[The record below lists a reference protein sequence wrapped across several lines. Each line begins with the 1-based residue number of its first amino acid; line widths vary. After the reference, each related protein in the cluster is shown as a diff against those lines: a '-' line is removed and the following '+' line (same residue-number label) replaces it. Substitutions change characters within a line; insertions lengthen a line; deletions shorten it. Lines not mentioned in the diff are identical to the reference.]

1 MHHYEE
7 EDQDHRDN
15 DIDVDNNIN
24 HELGNEIDNNVENQV
39 SKSQLK
45 RESHARQSL
54 GEELVQLN
62 SEQLR
67 KFALPEDLLQAI
79 KMAQTIKQHGAKK
92 RQLQYIGKLMRNI
105 DVAPIKQGLD
115 DLKGISAQ
123 AIATQHKIEQW
134 RRRLIE
140 EGDAALQVL
149 LQEHPDIDRQ
159 RIRQMLRNVQKESQ
173 HNKPPKAFRELFKYL
188 REFMA

>member
-1 MHHYEE
+1 MRKRNQPEQDSAE
-7 EDQDHRDN
+7 EDHEEYGHDVEADN
-15 DIDVDNNIN
+15 GEEKFDVDNR
-24 HELGNEIDNNVENQV
+24 L

-62 SEQLR
+62 AVQLR
-67 KFALPEDLLQAI
+67 KFELPEDLFQAI
-79 KMAQTIKQHGAKK
+79 KMAQTIRQHGAKK

-105 DVAPIKQGLD
+105 DVAPIQQGLD

-134 RRRLIE
+134 RQRLID
-140 EGDAALQVL
+140 EGDSAVEAL
-149 LQEHPDIDRQ
+149 LQEYPNIDRQ
-159 RIRQMLRNVQKESQ
+159 RIRQLLRSAQKEMQ

>member
-1 MHHYEE
+1 MRDHEE
-7 EDQDHRDN
+7 HNPDHRDS
-15 DIDVDNNIN
+15 DFDVDNNV
-24 HELGNEIDNNVENQV
+24 DDDATYV

-62 SEQLR
+62 SDQLST
-67 KFALPEDLLQAI
+67 FSLPEDLLQAI
-79 KMAQTIKQHGAKK
+79 KTAQTIKQRGAKK

-105 DVAPIKQGLD
+105 DIEPIQQGLD

-134 RRRLIE
+134 RQRLIE
-140 EGDAALQVL
+140 EGDDALQTL
-149 LQEHPDIDRQ
+149 LQEYPTIDRQ
-159 RIRQMLRNVQKESQ
+159 RIRQLLRSAQKEAQS
-173 HNKPPKAFRELFKYL
+173 NKPPKAFREIFKYL
-188 REFMA
+188 RGFID